1 MEQSRSKILITEHRT
16 FQGHVFLTYLARSRN
31 PYNPQNSKHGKS
43 GFPQYGKSMG
53 KQKRFKF
60 MGFLNIS
67 EGVEIHTIPKTR
79 GK

>member
-1 MEQSRSKILITEHRT
+1 
-16 FQGHVFLTYLARSRN
+16 
-31 PYNPQNSKHGKS
+31 
-43 GFPQYGKSMG
+43 MG

-79 GK
+79 GKWISTLQIPNFHYEEKNSKQARIYLF